1 MLVAYNGKEYCC
13 QIYEKDKLILRSM
26 KKPDDTFTYYNG
38 MYIKYV
44 DKNECVSIVDNWIFA
59 VYKGEFLYIYA
70 ANSSINEFYVV
81 ADSSTGYSEEFI
93 NVILDGKKGR
103 DIFSWCSA
111 DIFTEF
117 YNLRDNYFEHKDENK
132 TYISKEQ
139 AMEYVIL
146 LNGGELV
153 KKADV

>member
-59 VYKGEFLYIYA
+59 VYKGEYYFL
-70 ANSSINEFYVV
+70 
-81 ADSSTGYSEEFI
+81 
-93 NVILDGKKGR
+93 
-103 DIFSWCSA
+103 
-111 DIFTEF
+111 
-117 YNLRDNYFEHKDENK
+117 
-132 TYISKEQ
+132 
-139 AMEYVIL
+139 
-146 LNGGELV
+146 
-153 KKADV
+153 